1 MTERVLYSDGGVRV
15 APQKKKAKKTD
26 ALAFKIVTYV
36 YLALFL
42 LAVHVPFYVVV
53 ATSLT
58 SYEEIMSKLEFI
70 WWPKKVSFEA
80 YKTVLIEDRLALYGM
95 SSLLRGFLN
104 TMWQVIPTM
113 LGGLFV
119 SGLAAYA
126 YSKLRFRV
134 KNVLY
139 VITLATMMIPGAALT
154 MPTYLYY
161 DALGWSHS
169 VLPMMIPGLFG
180 SAATIF
186 FMRQFFAGIPTDLIE
201 AGKLDGMGYLTMYVK
216 IMIPLAVPAFL
227 AQGIFAFV
235 GGYNNY
241 MGPMLYLLDNQMLW
255 PLQLALGQLQA
266 QYGAGD
272 QAVQCASAIVAMVP
286 LLIVYLVCQR
296 FFIEGVA
303 VAGLKG

>member
-1 MTERVLYSDGGVRV
+1 MTERILQSGGGVCS
-15 APQKKKAKKTD
+15 PEKKRHKKINS
-26 ALAFKIVTYV
+26 LAFKIVAYIF
-36 YLALFL
+36 LSLFL
-42 LAVHVPFYVVV
+42 LCVLVPFYVIL
-53 ATSLT
+53 ATSFT
-58 SYEEIMSKLEFI
+58 SFEEIMSTLDFI
-70 WWPKKVSFEA
+70 WWPDKISLEA
-80 YKTVLIEDRLALYGM
+80 YSSVLVNDRLAINGM

-104 TMWQVIPTM
+104 TMWQVLPTI

-126 YSKLRFRV
+126 YSKLRFKA
-134 KNVLY
+134 KNILY

-169 VLPMMIPGLFG
+169 VLPIMIPGLFG
-180 SAATIF
+180 GAATIF
-186 FMRQFFAGIPTDLIE
+186 FLRQFFAGIPTDLIE

-216 IMIPLAVPAFL
+216 IIIPLAVPAFL

-241 MGPMLYLLDNQMLW
+241 MGPMLYLIDNQMLW

-266 QYGAGD
+266 QYVGD
-272 QAVQCASAIVAMVP
+272 QAIQCASAMIALVP

-303 VAGLKG
+303 AAGLKG